1 MKQMFN
7 RGFTGGYILKDQ
19 NFVAKDYPGNRG
31 IEVGTVID
39 YDKHRKIVK
48 IQLQDKL
55 KQGDRINF
63 KSVGFTRT
71 ITKLYLF
78 NNLINQG
85 NAGDIVEIELNTPV
99 KKNETVYKVIDIDL
113 INEALASY
121 KNENIKNT
129 VTMAFSG
136 QINEPARLTINYK
149 DLKVE
154 KVSNLLIESAAKLPL
169 DPQRIRQQL
178 GKLGNTVFKANDITI
193 DFPDNGFFSIK
204 EINEMRRQAIDEL
217 SNMIVKVK
225 KVKKPMIKTKHN
237 HINKQI
243 KGIVVKIYNLAQLK
257 ALLTEEVDAYYFP
270 INEELDEAIS
280 LAHSVNKEI
289 IPFTSFL
296 NNQDILI
303 KFKNSVSYNKINS
316 ILVGDYGALQIFKD
330 KKCILDSTF
339 NLYNSYALNYFNNH
353 DAILSLEMSRKQVN
367 HLNNIKQNIIMTV
380 YGKTINMH
388 LKHCLISDHYFN
400 CKKIK
405 CNLCKQGKF
414 TLIDRKGEQFDIFP
428 DQDCNNLIFNSH
440 CLYID
445 HLEKLEVDF
454 ILLSF
459 SNEAPEITKAVF
471 RDFKNNIM
479 FAKPRQISLK
489 TKLTNGYFYD

>member
-1 MKQMFN
+1 MFN

-204 EINEMRRQAIDEL
+204 
-217 SNMIVKVK
+217 
-225 KVKKPMIKTKHN
+225 
-237 HINKQI
+237 
-243 KGIVVKIYNLAQLK
+243 
-257 ALLTEEVDAYYFP
+257 
-270 INEELDEAIS
+270 
-280 LAHSVNKEI
+280 
-289 IPFTSFL
+289 
-296 NNQDILI
+296 
-303 KFKNSVSYNKINS
+303 
-316 ILVGDYGALQIFKD
+316 
-330 KKCILDSTF
+330 
-339 NLYNSYALNYFNNH
+339 
-353 DAILSLEMSRKQVN
+353 
-367 HLNNIKQNIIMTV
+367 
-380 YGKTINMH
+380 
-388 LKHCLISDHYFN
+388 
-400 CKKIK
+400 
-405 CNLCKQGKF
+405 
-414 TLIDRKGEQFDIFP
+414 
-428 DQDCNNLIFNSH
+428 
-440 CLYID
+440 
-445 HLEKLEVDF
+445 
-454 ILLSF
+454 
-459 SNEAPEITKAVF
+459 
-471 RDFKNNIM
+471 
-479 FAKPRQISLK
+479 
-489 TKLTNGYFYD
+489 

>member
-1 MKQMFN
+1 M
-7 RGFTGGYILKDQ
+7 
-19 NFVAKDYPGNRG
+19 
-31 IEVGTVID
+31 
-39 YDKHRKIVK
+39 
-48 IQLQDKL
+48 
-55 KQGDRINF
+55 
-63 KSVGFTRT
+63 
-71 ITKLYLF
+71 
-78 NNLINQG
+78 
-85 NAGDIVEIELNTPV
+85 
-99 KKNETVYKVIDIDL
+99 
-113 INEALASY
+113 
-121 KNENIKNT
+121 
-129 VTMAFSG
+129 
-136 QINEPARLTINYK
+136 
-149 DLKVE
+149 
-154 KVSNLLIESAAKLPL
+154 PL

-217 SNMIVKVK
+217 SNMIVKIK
-225 KVKKPMIKTKHN
+225 KVK
-237 HINKQI
+237 
-243 KGIVVKIYNLAQLK
+243 
-257 ALLTEEVDAYYFP
+257 
-270 INEELDEAIS
+270 
-280 LAHSVNKEI
+280 I

-479 FAKPRQISLK
+479 FAKPRQISLN
-489 TKLTNGYFYD
+489 TKLTNGFSGTIKILSEFQTPDTKGCCCLFKSTTFSHFRY